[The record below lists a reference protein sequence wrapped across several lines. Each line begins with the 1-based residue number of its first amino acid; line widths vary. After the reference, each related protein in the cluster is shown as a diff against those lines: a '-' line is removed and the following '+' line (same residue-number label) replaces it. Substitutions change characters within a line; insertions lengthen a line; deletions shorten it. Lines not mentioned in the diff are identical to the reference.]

1 MSENALIPADRQNI
15 TFYDDEILAL
25 RLPNGEIHIPLRPI
39 CDAIGLNWAGQRQ
52 RIQRDPVL
60 SQIASIIQVSREG
73 TRGGNPNMLCLP
85 LDYINGW
92 LFGISADRV
101 RPELRDRV
109 IRYQTD
115 CYKTL
120 AEAFKEG
127 RIAFD
132 SSFDNLLE
140 GDSPAVQ
147 AFKMAQ
153 AIMHMAKQQI
163 LLEARLEGH
172 DERLGASEKRIGT
185 LENRLESVE
194 ITLGNPDRL
203 ITPEQASQISEAVKA
218 VAHEFGKQ
226 TGRNEYGGVYAEL
239 YRRFSVNSYKML
251 PAKKF
256 AEAMNWL
263 NHWLQELQDAN
274 SAF

>member
-1 MSENALIPADRQNI
+1 MSDNALVPADHQNI
-15 TFYDDEILAL
+15 AFYDDEILAL
-25 RLPNGEIHIPLRPI
+25 RLPNGEIYIPLRPI

-60 SQIASIIQVSREG
+60 SKMATIIQVSREG

-92 LFGISADRV
+92 LFGINADRV

-115 CYKTL
+115 CYKAL
-120 AEAFKEG
+120 AEAFQEG
-127 RIAFD
+127 RVTLDA
-132 SSFDNLLE
+132 SFEDLLQ
-140 GDSPAVQ
+140 GDSPAVH

-163 LLEARLEGH
+163 LLEARLQGH
-172 DERLGASEKRIGT
+172 DERLNASDQRIGS

-203 ITPEQASQISEAVKA
+203 ITPEQAAQISEAVKS
-218 VAHEFGKQ
+218 VAYELGKQ

-239 YRRFSVNSYKML
+239 YRRFSINSYKML

-256 AEAMNWL
+256 SEAMNWL
-263 NHWLQELQDAN
+263 NHWLQELQDNRA
-274 SAF
+274 AF